1 MSRWHTT
8 EFDMLPEGA
17 FRPRCGRFGGM
28 ALEGGGKGGGG
39 APPIDPNIGIAL
51 QKQAATGDKMADFVM
66 RSYEENQPMIA
77 ELQRLNADV
86 IRQQMGMADTA
97 QQRADESYSFY
108 KNVGRPVV
116 EQTLTESR
124 EWDSADNIQA
134 ARGRATADVQSA
146 FSNADGQLNRNLN
159 RMGITPNSGKMLAMN
174 NQNSVMKATA
184 LAGASNNAAEN
195 RRMQGAQMR
204 QQASNL
210 AQGFPAQ
217 SLGQAGQA
225 GQFGSSA
232 SGIGGQSL
240 GYQMQN
246 QGATVQGLGAVGNMY
261 GNNASGYNQQY
272 GTQVNAWGQGQQAA
286 ASSAA
291 GWGSLAGTAMMMFAD
306 GGKVGGGTAGHTGKN
321 LGGEGGKISGP
332 GTGTSDQ
339 VTAVNRD
346 NGQPIRLSNG
356 EYIIPASVVKAK
368 GVEFFDK
375 LKEKYHTPVQGRN
388 LGSQA

>member
-1 MSRWHTT
+1 
-8 EFDMLPEGA
+8 
-17 FRPRCGRFGGM
+17 M
-28 ALEGGGKGGGG
+28 ALEGGGKGRT
-39 APPIDPNIGIAL
+39 AVDPAIGRAL
-51 QKQAATGDKMADFVM
+51 EKQSGTADRMADFVM

-77 ELQRLNADV
+77 QLQSLNADV
-86 IRQQMGMADTA
+86 IRQQMGMS
-97 QQRADESYSFY
+97 QRAEERADDTYNFY

-116 EQTLTESR
+116 EQSINESR
-124 EWDSADNIQA
+124 DWDNAANIQA

-146 FSNADGQLNRNLN
+146 FSNADAQSNRNLN
-159 RMGITPNSGKMLAMN
+159 RMGISPNSGKMLAMN
-174 NQNSVMKATA
+174 QQNAVMKATA
-184 LAGASNNAAEN
+184 LAGASNNAGEN
-195 RRMQGAQMR
+195 RRMQGVQMR

-217 SLGQAGQA
+217 SMGQAGQA

-232 SGIGGQSL
+232 AGIGGQGL

-246 QGATVQGLGAVGNMY
+246 QGAATQGMGAVGNMY
-261 GNNASGYNQQY
+261 GNNASQHANI
-272 GTQVNAWGQGQQAA
+272 WGQQQQAA
-286 ASSAA
+286 SSSAA
-291 GWGSLAGTAMMMFAD
+291 GLGALAGTAMMMFAD

-321 LGGEGGKISGP
+321 LGGEGGKITGP

-339 VTAVNRD
+339 VTAVNSD

-356 EYIIPASVVKAK
+356 EYIIPASVVRAK